1 MMGRLSRNKAVLFNR
16 CFKVFMA
23 KSVDATQSLAHKSD
37 LMMFATTKTTT
48 KTKPS
53 GGSGGVRA

>member
-1 MMGRLSRNKAVLFNR
+1 
-16 CFKVFMA
+16 MA
-23 KSVDATQSLAHKSD
+23 NSVDEPQSLAHKSGP
-37 LMMFATTKTTT
+37 MTFATTKTTT

>member
-1 MMGRLSRNKAVLFNR
+1 VSRLLRNNGALINP
-16 CFKVFMA
+16 VFTDFEA
-23 KSVDATQSLAHKSD
+23 KEIDDASILAHKSGP
-37 LMMFATTKTTT
+37 MINATTKTTT

>member
-1 MMGRLSRNKAVLFNR
+1 MSCLLRDNGALFNPELTD
-16 CFKVFMA
+16 FQPE
-23 KSVDATQSLAHKSD
+23 SVDDTLSLAHNSGP
-37 LMMFATTKTTT
+37 MTIATSKTTT

>member
-1 MMGRLSRNKAVLFNR
+1 LRDNGALFNPELTD
-16 CFKVFMA
+16 FQPE
-23 KSVDATQSLAHKSD
+23 SVDDTLRLAHNSGP
-37 LMMFATTKTTT
+37 MMIATSKTTT

>member
-1 MMGRLSRNKAVLFNR
+1 VSCLLRNNGALYNRDLTNFRAKLVDVVLTLTHNSHRMMA
-16 CFKVFMA
+16 
-23 KSVDATQSLAHKSD
+23 
-37 LMMFATTKTTT
+37 ATTKTTT

>member
-1 MMGRLSRNKAVLFNR
+1 LRDNGALFNPELTD
-16 CFKVFMA
+16 FQPEA
-23 KSVDATQSLAHKSD
+23 VDDTLSLAHKFGP
-37 LMMFATTKTTT
+37 MMSATNNTTT